1 MILVQLKKHYASGKM
16 FVNSWIAINKEI
28 ASNITIIPGVKE
40 IVEGKNIPS
49 GFYKNASQYF
59 LEDGILRNGYG
70 INL

>member
-1 MILVQLKKHYASGKM
+1 MILVYLKKHYASGKM
-16 FVNSWIAINKEI
+16 FVTTWTAINKEI
-28 ASNITIIPGVKE
+28 ASKITTVPGVKE

-59 LEDGILRNGYG
+59 LEDGRLRNGYG